1 MEKIGYNN
9 IKFQSCYIFVI
20 LKFIKIPIIINI
32 PGYLK
37 KNICS
42 NVDSNMPGRVN
53 IKMINDIGKWER
65 RRV

>member
-37 KNICS
+37 KKY
-42 NVDSNMPGRVN
+42 MF
-53 IKMINDIGKWER
+53 
-65 RRV
+65 